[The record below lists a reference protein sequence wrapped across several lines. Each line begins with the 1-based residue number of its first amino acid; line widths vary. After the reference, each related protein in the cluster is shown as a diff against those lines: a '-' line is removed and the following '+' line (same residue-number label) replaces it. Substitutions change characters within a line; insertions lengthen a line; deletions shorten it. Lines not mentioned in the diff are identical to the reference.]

1 MIYFSKVNVFL
12 FLTTYILNISYI
24 SSGRYNKVDK
34 IVCNGLQRGN
44 VMEIVERIRM
54 SRIAEKIERNK
65 EFCKK
70 IGIRSMPV
78 IGKVREQE
86 NEVHRC

>member
-1 MIYFSKVNVFL
+1 
-12 FLTTYILNISYI
+12 
-24 SSGRYNKVDK
+24 
-34 IVCNGLQRGN
+34 
-44 VMEIVERIRM
+44 MEIVERIRM